1 MKTLIPLSIL
11 IALSGCSLSFQR
23 LPDPVNQDLAVIVDK
38 LVKDVNVLGQDYN
51 QRLEAAKAA
60 QEKK

>member
-1 MKTLIPLSIL
+1 MKTITLSIL

-23 LPDPVNQDLAVIVDK
+23 LPDPINPNLAAIVDK
-38 LVKDVNVLGQDYN
+38 LVKDVDVLAKDYN
-51 QRLEAAKAA
+51 ARLDSAKAA